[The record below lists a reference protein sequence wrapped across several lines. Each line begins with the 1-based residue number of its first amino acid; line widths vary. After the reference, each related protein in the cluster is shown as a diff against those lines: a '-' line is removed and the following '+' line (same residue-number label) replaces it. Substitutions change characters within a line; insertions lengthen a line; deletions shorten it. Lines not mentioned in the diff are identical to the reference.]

1 MTQNFFLKDKKNKL
15 MFLVF
20 RIAWRYFLFK
30 SSQTVVNRI
39 NNIALLV
46 IIVASASLMIVLSA
60 FSGLREF
67 GLSFSNV
74 FDPDYKI
81 IPLQGKTILVDS
93 NTLKKL
99 KRLSSIENV
108 APILEEKVFLSFNDK
123 SKVAYLKG
131 VGNEY
136 LSVIPADSLVA
147 VGEWLIPETNSV
159 VAGYGIGTYMDLGVY
174 DYNNFLNISFPQKS
188 AQKKLIEN
196 PFLTRRAVT
205 VGLYQISE
213 DIDKKY
219 VFSNISFARKLF
231 QYPKNTYSSI
241 EIQTKPNISYETLNN
256 ELEMVIGGNFI
267 LKDRVALNSALY
279 KMLNTENIAVYL
291 IFTLVL
297 IIAMFNVVGALTMI
311 ILDKRSEIRILD
323 AMGATHNK
331 LRCIFFFLGVLIS
344 LIGGAI
350 GIIIASIGVF
360 IQQASPYIYVPGTSL
375 PYPVKWEFE
384 DFILVVLT
392 LSSLGAITSAW
403 ASRGIKKLL

>member
-1 MTQNFFLKDKKNKL
+1 

-20 RIAWRYFLFK
+20 RIAWRYFFFK
-30 SSQTVVNRI
+30 STQTVVNRI

-67 GLSFSNV
+67 GLSFSNI

-93 NTLKKL
+93 HTLRKM
-99 KRLSSIENV
+99 KRLSNIENV
-108 APILEEKVFLSFNDK
+108 APVLEEKVFLSFNDK

-131 VGNEY
+131 VSPDY

-147 VGEWLIPETNSV
+147 VGEWLIPETNCV
-159 VAGYGIGTYMDLGVY
+159 VAGYGIGTSMDLGVY
-174 DYNNFLNISFPQKS
+174 DYNNFLNISFPRKS
-188 AQKKLIEN
+188 AQKNLRQD
-196 PFLTRRAVT
+196 PFLTQSAVT

-231 QYPKNTYSSI
+231 QYPKNTYSAI
-241 EIQTKPNISYETLNN
+241 EIQAKPNISYGSLND
-256 ELEMVIGGNFI
+256 ELEMLIGSNFI

-297 IIAMFNVVGALTMI
+297 IIAMFNVVGALIMMI
-311 ILDKRSEIRILD
+311 LEKRNEIKILD
-323 AMGATHNK
+323 AMGATRNK
-331 LRCIFFFLGVLIS
+331 LRGIFFLLGVLIS
-344 LIGGAI
+344 LIGGVI
-350 GIIIASIGVF
+350 GIIIASIALF
-360 IQQASPYIYVPGTSL
+360 IQQAAPFLYVPGTSL

-384 DFILVVLT
+384 NFILVVLT
-392 LSSLGAITSAW
+392 LSVLGVITSAG
-403 ASRGIKKLL
+403 ASREIKKIL

>member
-1 MTQNFFLKDKKNKL
+1 ML
-15 MFLVF
+15 LVF
-20 RIAWRYFLFK
+20 RIAWRYFFFK
-30 SSQTVVNRI
+30 NTQTVVNRI

-46 IIVASASLMIVLSA
+46 IIVASASLMIVLCA

-81 IPLQGKTILVDS
+81 IPLKGKTILIDS
-93 NTLKKL
+93 NTVKSL

-131 VGNEY
+131 VSPDY

-147 VGEWLIPETNSV
+147 VGEWLIPETNCV
-159 VAGYGIGTYMDLGVY
+159 VAGYGIGTSMDLGVY
-174 DYNNFLNISFPQKS
+174 DYSNFLNISFPQKS
-188 AQKKLIEN
+188 AQKNLRQN
-196 PFLTRRAVT
+196 PFLTQKAVT
-205 VGLYQISE
+205 IGLYQISE

-219 VFSNISFARKLF
+219 VFSNISFARELF
-231 QYPKNTYSSI
+231 QYPKNTYSAI
-241 EIQTKPNISYETLNN
+241 EIKTKPNISYEALND
-256 ELEMVIGGNFI
+256 EVEMLIGSNFI

-297 IIAMFNVVGALTMI
+297 IIAMFNVVGALIMM
-311 ILDKRSEIRILD
+311 ILDKRSEIKILD
-323 AMGATHNK
+323 AMGATRNK
-331 LRCIFFFLGVLIS
+331 LRGIFFLLGILIS

-350 GIIIASIGVF
+350 GIIIASIAVF
-360 IQQASPYIYVPGTSL
+360 IQQATPFLYVPGTSL

-384 DFILVVLT
+384 NFILVVLT
-392 LSSLGAITSAW
+392 LTCLGVFTSAW

>member
-1 MTQNFFLKDKKNKL
+1 

-20 RIAWRYFLFK
+20 RIAWRYFFFK
-30 SSQTVVNRI
+30 STQTVVNRI

-67 GLSFSNV
+67 GLSFSNI

-93 NTLKKL
+93 HTLRKM
-99 KRLSSIENV
+99 KRLSNIENV
-108 APILEEKVFLSFNDK
+108 APVLEEKVFLSFNDK

-131 VGNEY
+131 VSPDY

-147 VGEWLIPETNSV
+147 VGEWLIPETDCV
-159 VAGYGIGTYMDLGVY
+159 VAGYGIGTSMDLGVY
-174 DYNNFLNISFPQKS
+174 DYNNFLNISFPRKS
-188 AQKKLIEN
+188 AQKNLRQD
-196 PFLTRRAVT
+196 PFLTQSAVT

-231 QYPKNTYSSI
+231 QYPKNTYSAI
-241 EIQTKPNISYETLNN
+241 EIQAKPNISYGSLND
-256 ELEMVIGGNFI
+256 ELEMLIGSNFI

-297 IIAMFNVVGALTMI
+297 IIAMFNVVGALIMMI
-311 ILDKRSEIRILD
+311 LEKRNEIKILD
-323 AMGATHNK
+323 AMGATRNK
-331 LRCIFFFLGVLIS
+331 LRGIFFLLGVLIS
-344 LIGGAI
+344 LIGGVI
-350 GIIIASIGVF
+350 GIIIASIALF
-360 IQQASPYIYVPGTSL
+360 IQQAAPFLYVPGTSL

-384 DFILVVLT
+384 NFILVVLT
-392 LSSLGAITSAW
+392 LSVLGVITSAG
-403 ASRGIKKLL
+403 ASREIKKIL

>member
-1 MTQNFFLKDKKNKL
+1 

-20 RIAWRYFLFK
+20 RIAWRYFFFK
-30 SSQTVVNRI
+30 STQTVVNRI

-81 IPLQGKTILVDS
+81 IPLKGKTILIDS
-93 NTLKKL
+93 NTLKRL
-99 KRLSSIENV
+99 RRLSSIENV

-131 VGNEY
+131 VSPEY
-136 LSVIPADSLVA
+136 LSVIPADSLVT
-147 VGEWLIPETNSV
+147 VGEWLIPETNFV
-159 VAGYGIGTYMDLGVY
+159 VAGYGIGTSMDLGVY
-174 DYNNFLNISFPQKS
+174 DYGNFLNISFPQKY
-188 AQKKLIEN
+188 AQKNLRQN
-196 PFLTRRAVT
+196 PFLTQKAVT
-205 VGLYQISE
+205 IGLYQISE

-219 VFSNISFARKLF
+219 VFSNIGFARELF
-231 QYPKNTYSSI
+231 QYPKNTFSAI
-241 EIQTKPNISYETLNN
+241 EIQTKPNISYEVLND
-256 ELEMVIGGNFI
+256 EVEMIIGDNFI

-297 IIAMFNVVGALTMI
+297 IIAMFNVVGALIMM
-311 ILDKRSEIRILD
+311 ILDKRSEIKILD

-331 LRCIFFFLGVLIS
+331 LRGIFFLLGVLIS
-344 LIGGAI
+344 LIGGTI
-350 GIIIASIGVF
+350 GIIIASLAVF
-360 IQQASPYIYVPGTSL
+360 IQQATPFLYVPGTSL

-384 DFILVVLT
+384 NFILVVLT
-392 LSSLGAITSAW
+392 LTSLGVFTSAW
-403 ASRGIKKLL
+403 ASRGIKKLLL